1 MNNINDEM
9 LNKYID
15 KELNAEQIRIIDE
28 AIKNSPELKSRYLA
42 LVNADSVLR
51 KMNFESVTPDFT
63 RSVLQRIQRRK
74 LLAKQQKHFLF
85 AVISLLGIITLGI
98 VVYLFY
104 QIISLASPESDKIVT
119 TYSKDLGDYF
129 SNLFGKKNISIFGSV
144 LSFIMLVSSYFLY
157 EYQKKSKNNFNH

>member
-9 LNKYID
+9 LNQYID

-63 RSVLQRIQRRK
+63 KSVLQRIQRRK

-85 AVISLLGIITLGI
+85 AVISLLGIIILGI

-119 TYSKDLGDYF
+119 SYSKDLGDYF

-144 LSFIMLVSSYFLY
+144 LSFIMLVSAYFLY